1 MELIP
6 IIKYA
11 LTMIA
16 AVSFVVVVFSY
27 IMYKVKNA
35 GKSPIENNSEQ
46 IINTIVPDY
55 RIEKA
60 HMPQLQTVKIQ
71 REPAY
76 IHERN
81 FHHNKIAAKKPVQR
95 FMVLNSQ
102 PEIQP
107 ADFASKPFYANYSYE
122 AQDTRKSFN
131 IYNNY
136 SGNSSEP
143 LHKFGV

>member
-11 LTMIA
+11 LTMIS

-35 GKSPIENNSEQ
+35 GKESVVNNTEQ
-46 IINTIVPDY
+46 IINTMTPEY
-55 RIEKA
+55 RTNIPVHNE
-60 HMPQLQTVKIQ
+60 LQPIRIQ

-81 FHHNKIAAKKPVQR
+81 FNAKKIAVKKPVQR

-102 PEIQP
+102 PEMQP
-107 ADFASKPFYANYSYE
+107 VELATRPAYYNYE
-122 AQDTRKSFN
+122 APFTRQSFN
-131 IYNNY
+131 LYNNY
-136 SGNSSEP
+136 SANSAEP